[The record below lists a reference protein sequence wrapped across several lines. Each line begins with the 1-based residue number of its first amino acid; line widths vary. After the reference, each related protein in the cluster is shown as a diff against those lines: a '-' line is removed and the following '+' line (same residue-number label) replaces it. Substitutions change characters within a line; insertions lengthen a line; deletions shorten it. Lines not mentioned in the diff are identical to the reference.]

1 MGQFSLG
8 WFKSSKQKELQELLL
23 EEQRIKN
30 ELLRKELFT
39 AATPVYEPAKTSST
53 ADAITICKPYLNVK
67 LVNDVLTIVLND
79 GSIISK
85 PNATA
90 EDFNKVRTSTCED
103 QLFTI
108 VGSAEIVEEKRL
120 RELELQRLRNI
131 KAGINRLG
139 ELYDFTVD
147 GDSVYLTGIQRSLP
161 QLMVEKFTEIVGRYT
176 DHNGYTLQSKLNQD
190 DEYQSLKRF
199 FMWCCLNPRAEV
211 AHELYR
217 FLQENSFRITK
228 QGFFVALRNVVT
240 LHGSNELVQFVS
252 NTYNKVK
259 AVWKKSPDNYH
270 VFLENGEYKL
280 VHTDDM
286 YEDKVLTSTTCPE
299 CEGEGQFWNNW
310 DDDEEMYGDDRE
322 ECENCEGMGEVEEY
336 EYIISS
342 PVDHGQDLGTLTA
355 LYLDLPNR
363 AENRFTDDWTKT
375 FDIRIGKP
383 VTMPMANCNWSTQDC
398 AAAGLHF
405 TADQIHYVGCGD
417 QSVLVLINPMKVV
430 GIGEHKGRCYE
441 YFPIMTVPR
450 EEATEILHD
459 LDFDTLA
466 LDEHYVVSELENLT
480 ETVQGNFAAETQKYS
495 FNLPHISSAEVDRII
510 MSLDDMKDALS
521 SRVSEVD

>member
-30 ELLRKELFT
+30 EILRKELFT
-39 AATPVYEPAKTSST
+39 APAPVYEPAKTSST
-53 ADAITICKPYLNVK
+53 NDGYQFKTADAITVCKPYLNVK

-90 EDFNKVRTSTCED
+90 EDFNRVRISTCED

-120 RELELQRLRNI
+120 REIELDRLRNI
-131 KAGINRLG
+131 RAGINKLG
-139 ELYDFTVD
+139 ELADFTVD

-161 QLMVEKFTEIVGRYT
+161 QLMVEKFTEIVGGYT
-176 DHNGYTLQSKLNQD
+176 DSNGCVNRDLYND

-217 FLQENSFRITK
+217 FLVENSFRITK

-270 VFLENGEYKL
+270 VFLENGEYVL
-280 VHTDDM
+280 VHADDI
-286 YEDKVLTSTTCPE
+286 YEESIEE
-299 CEGEGQFWNNW
+299 CDWCGGEGNHW
-310 DDDEEMYGDDRE
+310 D
-322 ECENCEGMGEVEEY
+322 EEY
-336 EYIISS
+336 EEQFDCCECGGSGEVNVS
-342 PVDHGQDLGTLTA
+342 VKKQAGEDLGTLTA

-363 AENRFTDDWTKT
+363 KENRFTDDWTKT
-375 FDIRIGKP
+375 FDIRIGQ
-383 VTMPMANCNWSTQDC
+383 VTSMPKEQCNWSTQDC

-441 YFPIMTVPR
+441 YLPIMTVPR
-450 EEATEILHD
+450 EEATTILHD
-459 LDFDTLA
+459 GAFDTLQ
-466 LDEHYVVSELENLT
+466 LDEAYAVRELENLS
-480 ETVQGNFAAETQKYS
+480 EKVKEGFAAEAQKYS
-495 FNLPHISSAEVDRII
+495 FNIPSITSFEVEGIVA
-510 MSLDDMKDALS
+510 SLDCMRNELS
-521 SRVSEVD
+521 SRVKIVD

>member
-39 AATPVYEPAKTSST
+39 AAAPVYEPAKTSST
-53 ADAITICKPYLNVK
+53 SNVEITQIGLPECVVRVTPYLNVK

-90 EDFNKVRTSTCED
+90 EDFNKVRISTCED

-120 RELELQRLRNI
+120 RELELERLRNI

-161 QLMVEKFTEIVGRYT
+161 QLMVEKFTEIVGKYT
-176 DHNGYTLQSKLNQD
+176 DPNGYTLQSKLNQD

-217 FLQENSFRITK
+217 FLTENSFRITK

-270 VFLENGEYKL
+270 VFLENGEYVL
-280 VHTDDM
+280 VHIDDM
-286 YEDKVLTSTTCPE
+286 YEEIIDECDV
-299 CEGEGQFWNNW
+299 CEGTGEYY
-310 DDDEEMYGDDRE
+310 DYEEEYTE
-322 ECENCEGMGEVEEY
+322 ECYYCDGVGE
-336 EYIISS
+336 ITATIAKQK
-342 PVDHGQDLGTLTA
+342 GQDLGTLTA

-383 VTMPMANCNWSTQDC
+383 VTMPMSDCNWSTQDC

-441 YFPIMTVPR
+441 YLPIMTVPR
-450 EEATEILHD
+450 EEATSILHD

-480 ETVQGNFAAETQKYS
+480 ETVQSNFAAETQKYS